1 MDLSPGS
8 VRADLEASL
17 RRLRTDRVDVL
28 QIHDVDPS
36 TPIEETWGELQRLVE
51 EGKVRH
57 CGISNHPVDLI
68 ERALDVGP
76 VGALQYQYSL
86 LHRVHERDVIP
97 FARNRGIGVL
107 TWSSDAAGFVAGD
120 YDLGSLDADDFRR
133 THPFASL
140 DLGLLRSTLASIG
153 ARHQRSAAQVAL
165 AWVLS
170 QSAIAGA
177 IVGIR
182 GEGEADQLPGAADL
196 RLSETELEEIESAI
210 P

>member
-17 RRLRTDRVDVL
+17 HRLRTDRVDLL

-86 LHRVHERDVIP
+86 LHRVHEREVIP
-97 FARNRGIGVL
+97 FARSRGIGVL
-107 TWSSDAAGFVAGD
+107 TWSSLAAGFVAGD
-120 YDLGSLDADDFRR
+120 FDLDSLDADDFRR

-196 RLSETELEEIESAI
+196 PLSETELEEIESAI